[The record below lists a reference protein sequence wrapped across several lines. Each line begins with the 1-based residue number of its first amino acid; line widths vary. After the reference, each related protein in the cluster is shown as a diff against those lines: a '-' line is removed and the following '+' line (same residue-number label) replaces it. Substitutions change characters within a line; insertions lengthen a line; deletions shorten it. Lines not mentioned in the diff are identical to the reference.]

1 MKWAMIVAVEYNFAR
16 ETLCSVSVL
25 QWSLASFHFYRSYA
39 RQVTSSMQLHSSM
52 LRNDKNCCRVKTVAV
67 VSCRNVEWMNCVKK
81 IRSYFAKQESNVTHC
96 HTKPISECRL
106 QWSRSKQSRP
116 LLGTVHAV
124 CIAWKHLRRYYIIYS
139 RHIPNRSRS
148 GACSGGITQKGTS
161 FSLPYCSRDSR

>member
-16 ETLCSVSVL
+16 AEYIWSCRRD
-25 QWSLASFHFYRSYA
+25 QWSLASFHFYRNHA
-39 RQVTSSMQLHSSM
+39 RQVTSSMQLHSSV

-67 VSCRNVEWMNCVKK
+67 VSCRNVEWMSCVKK

-96 HTKPISECRL
+96 HTKTISECCL

-124 CIAWKHLRRYYIIYS
+124 CIAWKNISEHITLQQTYS
-139 RHIPNRSRS
+139 KSIQIRCVQRGHH
-148 GACSGGITQKGTS
+148 AEM
-161 FSLPYCSRDSR
+161 SLI